1 MACLAALLHSLYHPA
16 PKPLVF
22 VEPTVLMAVQW

>member
-1 MACLAALLHSLYHPA
+1 VIDLAALLHSLCRPT

-22 VEPTVLMAVQW
+22 VEPTVLMAVTW